1 MQAEALELAGQMA
14 AASLELHD
22 LIAASE
28 SEQAA
33 QLPLME
39 HAEASLVYAVLMYAY
54 AHGPCAG
61 EACGVGTHA
70 YIMLIAGDRAADD
83 EADGPRPSRNMPPLG
98 DLDE

>member
-28 SEQAA
+28 SEQEA

-39 HAEASLVYAVLMYAY
+39 HAEARLAYAVLLYAY

-61 EACGVGTHA
+61 EA
-70 YIMLIAGDRAADD
+70 LAAS
-83 EADGPRPSRNMPPLG
+83 AHMHTSC
-98 DLDE
+98 

>member
-28 SEQAA
+28 SEQEA

-39 HAEASLVYAVLMYAY
+39 HAEASLACAVLLCAY
-54 AHGPCAG
+54 AHGPAQ
-61 EACGVGTHA
+61 AR
-70 YIMLIAGDRAADD
+70 LAAL
-83 EADGPRPSRNMPPLG
+83 AHMHTSC
-98 DLDE
+98 